1 MSPTEPTFRTI
12 SDTAIWAAVY
22 RARETRRAAALFRD
36 PFAGRLAGER
46 GVEIAAALRA
56 QDRNEWAWVMR
67 TVLFDRFIAKRV
79 AEGADLVVN
88 LAAGLDARPY
98 RMSLPPTLRWVEV
111 DLPVILDSKEQILR
125 DEKPVC
131 ALERVRLDLTD
142 RAARQAL
149 FQRLGTDAR
158 DALILTEGLLI
169 YLSEPDV
176 GALAQDLAESEGFR
190 RWVLDMASP
199 ALLRMMQKQVGE
211 AVDRAGAPFRFGP
224 AEGPEFFRPFGWRPA
239 AVESILRAAASE
251 KRVPL
256 WMRLLARLPE
266 LSRPGPSRI
275 WSAVSL
281 LEKFGEGASGPR

>member
-22 RARETRRAAALFRD
+22 RARETGRAAALFRD

-111 DLPVILDSKEQILR
+111 DLPAILDSKEEILR

-149 FQRLGTDAR
+149 FQELGTDAR

-169 YLSEPDV
+169 YLAEPDV
-176 GALAQDLAESEGFR
+176 GVLAQDLAEPDGFR
-190 RWVLDMASP
+190 SWVLDMASP

-224 AEGPEFFRPFGWRPA
+224 AEGPEFFRPFGWRPE
-239 AVESILRAAASE
+239 AVESILRAAATE

-266 LSRPGPSRI
+266 PTRPGPSRI

-281 LEKFGEGASGPR
+281 FEKPEEGRRGPR